1 MKLTPR
7 ERFLAKVCPE
17 PNGGCWLWRG
27 QLRADGYGLVRFE
40 RKVYL
45 AHRLAWKFFRGE
57 IASGLVVC
65 HKCDIRACVNP
76 EHLFLGT
83 MMDNVRDMM
92 EKGRSRHGEKNTS
105 AKLTT
110 EQVIRIKATLAEGLL
125 RVSDIAREY
134 GVTHA
139 TIGCIARGT
148 SWRHVKLATAAIQ
161 SEPVDKPKQQ
171 SVNPKVVPEDE
182 L

>member
-40 RKVYL
+40 RKVHL

-57 IASGLVVC
+57 IAPGLVVC
-65 HKCDIRACVNP
+65 HKCDVRACVNP

-92 EKGRSRHGEKNTS
+92 EKGRSRHGEKHRS
-105 AKLTT
+105 AKLTA
-110 EQVIRIKATLAEGLL
+110 EQVRRIKTMLAEGLM
-125 RVSDIAREY
+125 RMSDIAREY

-139 TIGCIARGT
+139 TIRCIARGT
-148 SWRHVKLATAAIQ
+148 SWRHVKLATAVIQ
-161 SEPVDKPKQQ
+161 SDAVDQPKQE
-171 SVNPKVVPEDE
+171 SDSSITVPEDE